1 MQRKFTVFLAARV
14 DMSQM
19 FVTEFNESEAAVQ
32 HDLLARLYHE
42 IGLSA
47 VAAALD
53 VMNAPSALGAPA
65 AASPGADPRYLPAF
79 LREDDLAA

>member
-1 MQRKFTVFLAARV
+1 
-14 DMSQM
+14 MSQT
-19 FVTEFNESEAAVQ
+19 FVAEFNESEAAVQ

-53 VMNAPSALGAPA
+53 VMSAPSALGPPMAPA
-65 AASPGADPRYLPAF
+65 SAAADARYFPAF

>member
-1 MQRKFTVFLAARV
+1 
-14 DMSQM
+14 MSQM
-19 FVTEFNESEAAVQ
+19 FVTEFNKSEAAVQ

-53 VMNAPSALGAPA
+53 VMNAPSLSALQPPPRPQPIRVIFPPSCGRTISRPKASA
-65 AASPGADPRYLPAF
+65 ATI
-79 LREDDLAA
+79 REAA

>member
-1 MQRKFTVFLAARV
+1 MP
-14 DMSQM
+14 QM

-53 VMNAPSALGAPA
+53 VMNAPSALGA
-65 AASPGADPRYLPAF
+65 ASPGADPRYLPAF